1 MKPLSTRWLSVLG
14 VLLIV
19 AAAMFASS
27 PAPALAAERRENAP
41 IVPAPAWF
49 NCVHVVR
56 SGETLFSIAL
66 LHGTSPFVLA
76 SMNGMSNLSFSFIFV
91 GIVLR
96 VPCVIAFP
104 SPVFQPVVFQP
115 QPFSN
120 ICNIHFVQRG
130 EWLKLIAARFGVAWQ
145 TIWVVNRLPNPN
157 LVFPGER
164 LLIPCSSSANPYAP
178 GMNPYAPRTNPYAPR
193 TNPYAPPPPM
203 SVQAT
208 NVTIQDFMFAPA
220 TIMVHMGQTV
230 MWRNNG
236 PSQHTTTSDAGMWNS
251 GTLGVGATFSQT
263 FNSPGSFPYHCAIHP
278 FMHGTVV
285 VTQ

>member
-1 MKPLSTRWLSVLG
+1 MKPLSTRWLSVLS
-14 VLLIV
+14 VILIV
-19 AAAMFASS
+19 AAAMFATS
-27 PAPALAAERRENAP
+27 PAPTLAAERAENAP
-41 IVPAPAWF
+41 MLPAPTWF
-49 NCVHVVR
+49 SCVHVIR

-66 LHGTSPFVLA
+66 LHGTSPFMLA
-76 SMNGMSNLSFSFIFV
+76 SMNGMSNFSFIFV

-104 SPVFQPVVFQP
+104 SPVFQPVIFQP

-130 EWLKLIAARFGVAWQ
+130 EWVKLIAARFGVAWQ
-145 TIWVVNRLPNPN
+145 VIWAVNRLPNPN

-164 LLIPCSSSANPYAP
+164 LLIPCSSGANPYSPGMNPYGNGLNPYAP
-178 GMNPYAPRTNPYAPR
+178 GMNPYAQPAP
-193 TNPYAPPPPM
+193 T
-203 SVQAT
+203 SGQGT

-220 TIMVHMGQTV
+220 TLMVHAGQTV

-236 PSQHTTTSDAGMWNS
+236 PSQHTTTSDTGAWNS
-251 GTLGVGATFSQT
+251 GTLGVGATFSHT
-263 FNSPGSFPYHCAIHP
+263 FNSSGTFPFHCAIHP

-285 VTQ
+285 VTP